1 MTSTRRHTNTST
13 AAPCELRCCQLL
25 RHRSA
30 HPKAR
35 HLSCQ
40 LHCRTPNRSQTSC
53 TAVSTQHTPV
63 RLQPRRLKMA
73 RIFLRWCRAR
83 RCAPRQCS
91 SFTATHCAP
100 TTSEDGSMAMHVQR
114 IGAVARLMPKQA
126 DHRAAAAIPGS
137 PSPRPPNG
145 PAAAAEAAEQRLN
158 GSSGPPLQ
166 GSPRPTS
173 LQAVPTPAD
182 TAH

>member
-1 MTSTRRHTNTST
+1 VTSTRRHTNTST

-91 SFTATHCAP
+91 SCTARHCAP
-100 TTSEDGSMAMHVQR
+100 ATSEDGSMAMHVQR
-114 IGAVARLMPKQA
+114 IGAVARLMPTQA
-126 DHRAAAAIPGS
+126 DHHPESAIPGS
-137 PSPRPPNG
+137 LSPRPPDG
-145 PAAAAEAAEQRLN
+145 AAPAAAAAAGRHSASQ
-158 GSSGPPLQ
+158 
-166 GSPRPTS
+166 RPTS
-173 LQAVPTPAD
+173 RKLREGGAFVELRLRL
-182 TAH
+182 TA